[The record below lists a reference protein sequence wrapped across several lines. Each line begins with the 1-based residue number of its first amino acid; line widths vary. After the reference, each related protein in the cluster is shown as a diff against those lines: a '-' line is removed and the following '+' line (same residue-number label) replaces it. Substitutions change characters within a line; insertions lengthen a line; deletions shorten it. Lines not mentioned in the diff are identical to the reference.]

1 VFFKTNGSKKN
12 PFAEMNRRSHR

>member
-1 VFFKTNGSKKN
+1 MFFKTNGSKKN